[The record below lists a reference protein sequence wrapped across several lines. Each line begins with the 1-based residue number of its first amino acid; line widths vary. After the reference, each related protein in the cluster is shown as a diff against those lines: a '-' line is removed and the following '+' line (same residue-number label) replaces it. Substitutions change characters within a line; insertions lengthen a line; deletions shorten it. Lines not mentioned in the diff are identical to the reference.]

1 MLYKMFLVLKSILI
15 TALYIQTIKGLFHW
29 LLQKQKNLKHSG
41 LLREHKDFRHSIVN
55 IMDIFFFVSFF
66 VRYVES

>member
-1 MLYKMFLVLKSILI
+1 MFLVLKSILI

-29 LLQKQKNLKHSG
+29 FLQKQKNLKHSG

-66 VRYVES
+66 ARYVES